1 MAFKNRSTETTNFNG
16 EGVKNLLRE
25 ELSGQAVVADTSAL
39 LMRGT
44 DLLRSLPACD
54 LIIPAIVAKELEGKR
69 TSANVGFMAREWL
82 RLLEELR
89 VSHGEDL
96 ARGVRI
102 PLDYAAE
109 EITIRIEPNHSNQ
122 SVLPLQ
128 LQDGSND
135 STILAVALA
144 MRDELAEKGIQ
155 LSLISNDM
163 PMRLHSTIE
172 LKIPAYEV
180 SSSTV
185 DAAKPF
191 SGRVVV
197 EITDEEVDE
206 IFGSKGTDREALEDI
221 IAIATDE
228 RISHAMVDVVHEDKI
243 VKTVMYSSYAG
254 VSDLPRSQNRAKGI
268 SPKTVEQRVAMSYL
282 LKPVEE
288 LPIVSVVGRAGTG
301 KTLLTIAAGLEGV
314 KRDKY
319 QKVLVFRSLHE
330 MGAGQEMGFL
340 PGNVEEK
347 MGPWSGAIMDSLDVI
362 ARASRK
368 NGDRPSK
375 SDIDAL
381 KADVEVSPISYLR
394 GRSITDTFMVLD
406 EAQNFSRNELLNI
419 LSRAGEGTK
428 IVLLADSAQV
438 DNRFLQSGARSE
450 VWSVVDSLKSS
461 ELFGHVTLTQTERS
475 AVAELASDIL
485 AQ

>member
-1 MAFKNRSTETTNFNG
+1 LAFKNRSAETANFNG

-89 VSHGEDL
+89 VSHGEEL
-96 ARGVRI
+96 SKGVRV

-144 MRDELAEKGIQ
+144 MRDELAATGVQ

-191 SGRVVV
+191 SGRVSV
-197 EITDEEVDE
+197 EITDEEVE
-206 IFGSKGTDREALEDI
+206 EVFGSRETDREALEDI

-228 RISHAMVDVVHEDKI
+228 RISHAMVDVIHEDKI
-243 VKTVMYSSYAG
+243 VKTVMYSSLNG
-254 VSDLPRSQNRAKGI
+254 VSDLPRAQNRAKGI

-288 LPIVSVVGRAGTG
+288 LPIVSIVGRAGTG

-314 KRDKY
+314 KKDKY

-330 MGAGQEMGFL
+330 MGVGQEMGFL

-368 NGDRPSK
+368 GDRPSK
-375 SDIDAL
+375 ADIDAL
-381 KADVEVSPISYLR
+381 KVDVEVSPISYLR

-428 IVLLADSAQV
+428 IVLLSDSYQV